1 MYATLG
7 DLVLPIPILLRNA
20 RAQTGHEN
28 ITRMIYFVDFCEL
41 KITTTR
47 QKSLPFASLV
57 DWESLGKLGGKDVCN
72 KCSQLFLIVLLICN
86 Q

>member
-1 MYATLG
+1 MAFFYTKLG
-7 DLVLPIPILLRNA
+7 DLVLPIPIRLRDA

-28 ITRMIYFVDFCEL
+28 ITRMIYFTDFCEL

-57 DWESLGKLGGKDVCN
+57 DWESLGKVGGEE
-72 KCSQLFLIVLLICN
+72 VL
-86 Q
+86 